1 MLQDENAHP
10 NSQLNQWQFSQL
22 QTSSNSDMKNNFDD
36 GEQKQIYNYTDQ
48 IKKKVRAYGTP
59 EKSMST
65 SSMVSRKKKGDQEML
80 EVVPKSQEEHDNT
93 SSNEIVQKEISLKS
107 IQ

>member
-1 MLQDENAHP
+1 
-10 NSQLNQWQFSQL
+10 
-22 QTSSNSDMKNNFDD
+22 MKNHFDD
-36 GEQKQIYNYTDQ
+36 GEQKQNYNYPAQ

-80 EVVPKSQEEHDNT
+80 EVVPKSQEEHVNT
-93 SSNEIVQKEISLKS
+93 SSNEIVQKEIPLKS

>member
-1 MLQDENAHP
+1 MI
-10 NSQLNQWQFSQL
+10 SQAK
-22 QTSSNSDMKNNFDD
+22 TSSNSDMKNHFDD
-36 GEQKQIYNYTDQ
+36 GEQKQNYNYPDQ

-59 EKSMST
+59 EKSMSI

-80 EVVPKSQEEHDNT
+80 EVVSKSQEEHVNT
-93 SSNEIVQKEISLKS
+93 SSNEIVQKEIPFKS